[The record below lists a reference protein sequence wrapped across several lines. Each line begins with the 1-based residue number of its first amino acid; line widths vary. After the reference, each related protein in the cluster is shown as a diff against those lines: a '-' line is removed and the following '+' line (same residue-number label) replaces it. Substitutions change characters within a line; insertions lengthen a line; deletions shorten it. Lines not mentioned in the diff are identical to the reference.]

1 MDTAALHTSG
11 KFKWELIILLWLVF
25 FFNQADRQVF
35 NIVLPLVKADLKL
48 TDAQL
53 GLIASIFIAAVGVFV
68 PVAGYAG
75 DVFRKKKVIIFS
87 LLLWSAATFF
97 TGISTG
103 LLTLV
108 ILRSMVGSSESFYA
122 PAANAMIA
130 DAYREERGF
139 AMSIHQTALYA
150 GIIMSGILGAFVGE
164 HYGWRATFY
173 LFGGIGILLAVL
185 LAVRFRQINTGP
197 EVLLSPVSW
206 LAGIK
211 GLFAKPTAILL
222 TLAFGCMVFVN
233 VGYLTWTPT
242 FLHEKFNQSLSEA
255 GFSSMFYHHVFA
267 FAGVLAGGKISD
279 RLAGKNPSAR
289 LKIQFWG
296 LLVGAPFIYL
306 LGAAGNLLW
315 VYIALGCFGFFRGIY
330 DSNIYAS
337 LYTVIDPRIRA
348 SVSATMIMFAFI
360 IGAFAPYLL
369 GALKPTLGLS
379 KGIAFLSAAYIL
391 GAIAIG
397 IAIKFTLAKDQVKEL
412 FPITVNDN

>member
-1 MDTAALHTSG
+1 MTTTANNTSG

-35 NIVLPLVKADLKL
+35 NIVLPLIKADLRL
-48 TDAQL
+48 SDSQL
-53 GLIASIFIAAVGVFV
+53 GLIASVFIAAVGVFV
-68 PVAGYAG
+68 PIAGYAG

-87 LLLWSAATFF
+87 LFLWSAATFF

-122 PAANAMIA
+122 PAANALIG
-130 DAYREERGF
+130 DTYREERGF

-150 GIIMSGILGAFVGE
+150 GIIMSGVLGAIIGE

-173 LFGGIGILLAVL
+173 LFGGIGILLAIL
-185 LAVRFRQINTGP
+185 LIVRFRHFSEHTDIP
-197 EVLLSPVSW
+197 LSPLSW
-206 LAGIK
+206 LAGIR

-242 FLHEKFNQSLSEA
+242 FLHEKFNQSLSAA

-279 RLAGKNPSAR
+279 HLAKKDPSAR

-296 LLVGAPFIYL
+296 LLLGAPFIYM
-306 LGAAGNLLW
+306 LGTAGNLLL
-315 VYIALGCFGFFRGIY
+315 VFLSLGCFGFFRGIY

-337 LYTVIDPRIRA
+337 LYAVIDPRIRA

-369 GALKPTLGLS
+369 GSLKPTLGLS
-379 KGIAFLSAAYIL
+379 KGIAFLSVAYIL
-391 GAIAIG
+391 GAIFIG
-397 IAIKFTLAKDQVKEL
+397 LALKFTLAKDQVREL
-412 FPITVNDN
+412 TSLPENYN